1 VIATGSADWTGSF
14 HEGTGT
20 ISTASTTMRRA
31 PYTFASRFT
40 GAEGASPEELL
51 AAAHAACYNHA
62 LANIV
67 HKHQQRVGHI
77 ATTAIVDMGTDVTSP
92 AIVGIRLIV
101 EANLPDV
108 SANEFA
114 EFTQRAGQTCA
125 ISKALDIDV
134 QVAAEQISAP
144 SA

>member
-1 VIATGSADWTGSF
+1 MIATGSADWTGSF

-20 ISTASTTMRRA
+20 ISTASTTLRRA
-31 PYTFASRFT
+31 PYTFASRFS

-77 ATTAIVDMGTDVTSP
+77 AATAIVDMGTDVTSP
-92 AIVGIRLIV
+92 AIVGIRLVV
-101 EANLPDV
+101 EADLPEASD
-108 SANEFA
+108 SDFA
-114 EFTQRAGQTCA
+114 EFTQRAGRTCA
-125 ISKALDIDV
+125 ISKALDIHV
-134 QVAAEQISAP
+134 EVSAERISAP
-144 SA
+144 SV